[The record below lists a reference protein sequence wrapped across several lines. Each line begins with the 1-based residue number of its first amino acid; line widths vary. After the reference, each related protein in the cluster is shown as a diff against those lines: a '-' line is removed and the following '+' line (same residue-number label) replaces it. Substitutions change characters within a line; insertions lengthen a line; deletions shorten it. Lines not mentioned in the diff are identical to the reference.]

1 MKRRWSRW
9 LLLCMWLPWLGAC
22 GHKPPLFAPNQGQ
35 QGVQAPVNPQAEQQR
50 LANVQ
55 RQLAQQRSKQRCLK
69 ERPSLVAQM
78 ASLRKA
84 ELQLARV
91 KEKTYV
97 PLPAPDPWDETRES
111 RFRQEDREADWQRH
125 LQAQEAWQRREQ
137 NRRASWTANHQ
148 DRLLIAQERLDR
160 EAQALRSRRPELFTG
175 PGSIEFN
182 PEIAQRLR
190 NC

>member
-9 LLLCMWLPWLGAC
+9 LLLVVWLPWLGSC
-22 GHKPPLFAPNQGQ
+22 GHKPRLAAPNQAE
-35 QGVQAPVNPQAEQQR
+35 QGVQAPVTPRAEQQR

-55 RQLAQQRSKQRCLK
+55 RQLAQQRAQELCLQ

-78 ASLRKA
+78 AALRRA

-91 KEKTYV
+91 KEETYV
-97 PLPAPDPWDETRES
+97 PLPAPDAWDEARES

-125 LQAQEAWQRREQ
+125 LQAQEAWQRRER
-137 NRRASWTANHQ
+137 NHRANWTANHR

-160 EAQALRSRRPELFTG
+160 EAQALRSRRPELFTA

-182 PEIAQRLR
+182 PEVAQRLR

>member
-9 LLLCMWLPWLGAC
+9 LLLVVWLPWLGSC
-22 GHKPPLFAPNQGQ
+22 GQKPRLVAPNQGQ
-35 QGVQAPVNPQAEQQR
+35 QGVNAPENRQAEQQR

-55 RQLAQQRSKQRCLK
+55 RQRAQQRAQELCLQ
-69 ERPSLVAQM
+69 ERPGLVAQM
-78 ASLRKA
+78 ASLRRA

-91 KEKTYV
+91 KEETYV
-97 PLPAPDPWDETRES
+97 PLPAPDPWDEARES

-125 LQAQEAWQRREQ
+125 LQAQEAWQRREW
-137 NRRASWTANHQ
+137 NHRANWMANHQ
-148 DRLLIAQERLDR
+148 DRLLIAQERLDQ
-160 EAQALRSRRPELFTG
+160 EAQALRSRRPELFTA

-182 PEIAQRLR
+182 PEVARRLS